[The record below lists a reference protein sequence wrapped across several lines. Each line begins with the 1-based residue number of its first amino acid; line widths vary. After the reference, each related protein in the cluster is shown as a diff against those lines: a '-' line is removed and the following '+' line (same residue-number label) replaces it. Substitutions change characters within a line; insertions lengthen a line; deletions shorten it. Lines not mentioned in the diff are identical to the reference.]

1 MLIWVTF
8 HAGPMIQPSTVL
20 ISGTNVDRVIE
31 FVPDGSRTVLV
42 NFPINNDNTGLET
55 TEVYLLA
62 LTLISQEEVIVGQ
75 PQIGLYS
82 STIIRI
88 DDDDGESNRNDNKPL

>member
-1 MLIWVTF
+1 
-8 HAGPMIQPSTVL
+8 MIQPSTVL

-31 FVPDGSRTVLV
+31 FVPDGSRAVLV
-42 NFPINNDNTGLET
+42 TFPVNNDNTGLET
-55 TEVYLLA
+55 TEAYVLA

-82 STIIRI
+82 STVIRI
-88 DDDDGESNRNDNKPL
+88 TDDDSESNMTTNYYSAFMWPS